1 MVKHMLT
8 MVENEI
14 LNIMNKQQLI
24 TKSELS
30 IQLKKDNHNGVDN
43 AVQRLKDM
51 GYIDSVE
58 SLGNCLVITQ
68 SGIRTLRE

>member
-1 MVKHMLT
+1 MVL
-8 MVENEI
+8 EI
-14 LNIMNKQQLI
+14 MSKRQLI

-30 IQLKKDNHNGVDN
+30 VQLKKDNYDGVDM

-51 GYIDSVE
+51 GYIDNVE

-68 SGIRTLRE
+68 SGIRTLQSE

>member
-1 MVKHMLT
+1 MLT

-14 LNIMNKQQLI
+14 LNIMSKRQLI
-24 TKSELS
+24 TKSELA
-30 IQLKKDNHNGVDN
+30 IQLQKDNHNGVEN

-51 GYIDSVE
+51 GYIDTVE

-68 SGIRTLRE
+68 SGIRTLKE

>member
-1 MVKHMLT
+1 MLT
-8 MVENEI
+8 PVENDVLKI
-14 LNIMNKQQLI
+14 LSKRQLV
-24 TKSELS
+24 TKSELV
-30 IQLKKDNHNGVDN
+30 IQLGGGNGIST

-68 SGIRTLRE
+68 AGIRNLKND